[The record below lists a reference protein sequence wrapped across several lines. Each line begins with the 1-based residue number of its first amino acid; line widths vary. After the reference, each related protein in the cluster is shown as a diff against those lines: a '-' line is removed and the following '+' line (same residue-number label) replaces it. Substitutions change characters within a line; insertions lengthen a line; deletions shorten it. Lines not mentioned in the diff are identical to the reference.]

1 MVLGHTAIL
10 FSPNGLYRYQRF
22 RTGTS
27 SLPAAK
33 KGELYVPR
41 NVTVARL
48 YRYLCHLCGYRW
60 TWRTGTPY
68 PPVTV
73 RPDLIAKGEQKLQE
87 EEAARRWRQWRDQ
100 GYYEYYIKPKQK

>member
-1 MVLGHTAIL
+1 
-10 FSPNGLYRYQRF
+10 
-22 RTGTS
+22 
-27 SLPAAK
+27 
-33 KGELYVPR
+33 VPR